1 MMVRTSGVL
10 AWSRPRKVE
19 FELSKTALVV
29 FSRRREPIPGRPHR
43 TQPIHRPDA
52 VIAGQRITPS
62 TSVKHIGVILDQ
74 ELRFKEHA
82 QYALG
87 KGQYW
92 ATQFQRLAQPS
103 KGMPARFARQLYIA
117 VAVPRM
123 LYAVD
128 VWGTPTALSSAPA
141 DSSFPRRHRR
151 LVTKMARVQR
161 QVSAQTL
168 GAMRT
173 SATDILDA
181 HADLL
186 PFPQLLDK
194 VMARAAISPSVSS
207 CFDGPREPSSSAIA
221 PATRA
226 RSQPANLATE
236 LLTARFN
243 QLVRQANYRLDS
255 DKLAALLDTVC
266 FLLERG
272 LERFD
277 QSDPFA
283 TEWIRETALSVIAR
297 AFEVPQPANE
307 LPETPAP
314 ANAEESL
321 IRYSTP
327 FSSPSR
333 QLDHLSPVPSEQ
345 FDRDSPANEPITPFL
360 LREPSPEPAMAER
373 PAMPPRGD
381 PRAPYFDPDNPRTL
395 RRFFQDLEAL
405 FERSG
410 VESDAQKKQWV
421 LRYFSIDVADLCENL
436 PECADET
443 KTYDDFKRA
452 IIALYPGADDSRK
465 YSLADVENLVARRAS
480 APIATAAE
488 LSSYYRDFYAMTSYL
503 ISQNRLSTSEQSR
516 LFVRGIAQ
524 PLWGQVSQRLQLK
537 LPDHYPEDP
546 YKLDDVYNAA
556 KFVLHG
562 TVTATPPP
570 AHATTSAS
578 NSGGTTVKIEDFAS
592 LLRMLTQ
599 AASEGTA
606 NATANMANRFANTAP
621 GAPGGAPR
629 YQGGF
634 AQGDQRNTG
643 VQGNFCHY
651 CGNPGCQLRNCP
663 FVEEDI
669 RAGRCVRNQDGRVV
683 LPNGNFVPRQIPGFD
698 GITMRDR
705 VYEWHR
711 RNPNALAPPTANQMV
726 LSITTEEPRYAT
738 ASSFTL
744 SAEDRIEQL
753 ERELFALQQARRTR
767 FDGVHVPPR
776 RPQRSRTSSPPD
788 RERGRSREPR
798 VEREL
803 PPHLPN
809 PAPARQ
815 HEPAAPPR
823 ETRETRETQP
833 MPAPAPPARPAE
845 DTTIRVSREQPS
857 EPRREAPREIP
868 RPPTPGASAP
878 AQPQKPSEPAEHPF
892 AKARDATYAPPRQ
905 RNFGQPMPRPKS
917 GDREPAYRTRAPIQ
931 QEEVIQGIFQRTMAS
946 PYLTVSL
953 EEILSISPDMRARF
967 REKITPR
974 RVPPEARTVAFA
986 EVEEVADQFLSQ
998 VACDGNPMVP
1008 GGVVVPDPYEVYL
1021 RDIAPSRDA
1030 AQLTVAKES
1039 HALRSIVGLVD
1050 NKEYVEAIVDPG
1062 CQVIAMSENVC
1073 HALAL
1078 AYDPSIRLNMQS
1090 ANGEVDK
1097 SLGLVRNVPFA
1108 VADIVLYLQIHV
1120 IRNAAYDMLLGRPFD
1135 VLTKSVCP
1143 PSRADMLDFEG
1154 EQPPSPSLED
1164 LLEEDG
1170 EQIALVISEDGGVP
1184 RICAYSQIHDPEL
1197 SIPAIYLSACDE
1209 LPKMAEVFFTRTNPE
1224 SEPISP
1230 VSATPSASRD
1240 SRTPR
1245 EDTPQTP
1252 SNPANTRAAPPS
1264 EDTTRATFAQSAA
1277 AQPAATNAS
1286 RYSRLP
1292 HDPNNTFAF
1301 TYSNNG
1307 TTYVVSPRSQNTP
1320 AGIFVQ
1326 QKKKYKP
1333 VAQKVRA
1340 TLGTC
1345 PEQFRVERNI
1355 TGDPLADMP
1364 KLNPNPPEFEPTGR
1378 YTQERKEAMDRAH
1391 GDDFLWPEE
1400 KKLLHD
1406 FMRMHNEA
1414 FAWNDSERGCFK
1426 PEFFPPI
1433 EFPVLP
1439 HTPWVEKNIPI
1450 PPGLYKEVCEI
1461 IKKKIAAGVYEP
1473 SNSSYRSRWFCVLK
1487 KDGKSLRIVHS
1498 LEPLNRVTI
1507 QHSGV
1512 PPTPDYLAEQFAG
1525 RPCGA
1530 IFDLYVGYDERL
1542 IAETSRDLT
1551 SFQTPFGALRLCTL
1565 PMGWSN
1571 SVPIFHEDVTYILR
1585 PEIPEVTVPYIDD
1598 VPCKG
1603 PESDYRDEGGTYE
1616 TIPANPG
1623 IRRFVWEHFE
1633 NINRVVQRMKYAGGT
1648 FSGTKSILCA
1658 REITVVGHRC
1668 TPEGRLPEK
1677 SRVAAVKNWGPCKDL
1692 SEVRAFLGTV
1702 GVARIFIRNFAKRA
1716 HALVKLTRKDV
1727 PFEFGEEQIK
1737 AMEDLKEALLNSPAL
1752 RAINYESLANVILAV
1767 DTSYIAVGYHL
1778 CQCDEQD
1785 PKKRY
1790 YNRFGSITLNDRE
1803 SRFSQPKLELYGLF
1817 RALQATK
1824 LYIVGVRNLVVEVD
1838 ARYIRGMLNNPDLA
1852 PSASI
1857 NRWILAILTF
1867 HFHLVH
1873 VPGTSH
1879 GPDGL
1884 SRRPPQPGDDPAE
1897 DPDEFEDWI
1906 DRIHGFLH
1914 QLLPTPS
1921 SFAQPHE
1928 DPIHLFALASPTEDG
1943 RDFNEGEEDAN
1954 EEASANLEKRDDERA
1969 QRAVAREEARIRF
1982 ATEDEAQK
1990 MVEPQAPVELPYS
2003 EKTRMADEKLRMVA
2017 KWFEAF
2023 RKPEEFADDIQ
2034 GQKYRKF
2041 IAYAQH
2047 FFRDGDRLWRKDPQG
2062 AHKLVVWPEKR
2073 LDILRAAHDDTGH
2086 RGHFAT
2092 VRLVAERFW
2101 WPSLHEDA
2109 MWYVRT
2115 CHLCQLRQHR
2125 KLLIPPT
2132 VARPGGLCVR
2142 WYIDSMKMP
2151 KSSGFSIIVVARC
2164 SVSAWPEWRMLRAEN
2179 DKTLGDFI
2187 FQDLLCRWGA
2197 ATELITDN
2205 GSAFVSAVR
2214 SLEERYHIH
2223 HIKIS
2228 PYNSKANGIAERS
2241 HFDTRQILFKAA
2253 SGDQRKWSQFAHYA
2267 FWAERVTVR
2276 KRMGCSPY
2284 FAVTGCHPV
2293 LPLDIAEATYLVPP
2307 PEGLLS
2313 TEDLIA
2319 RRAIE
2324 LQKRQDQLAQL
2335 NSRVFDARIK
2345 AAQKFERAHAATIRD
2360 YDFPPGSLVLMRHTQ
2375 IEKSLNRKM
2384 RPRYTGPLVVI
2395 SRNRGG
2401 AYVLCE
2407 LDGSVLHRAIA
2418 AFRLIPYLAR
2428 GAIPLPANF
2437 TDISHKRL
2445 SELIASDDDGEDDP
2459 EPELIGEPVADRES
2473 DEDASSESSFDD

>member
-1 MMVRTSGVL
+1 MLVAIYHTYGFGSIRKWVNDFFVIRLPWQSFSEDDFIRLTAAAGVPWSLTKTRHFATRQRFTGLDWDLGKLTISMPIDKLTACLELLAVWKTLPVTGHPTRTFPHLLPSASFVRVSATVG
-10 AWSRPRKVE
+10 
-19 FELSKTALVV
+19 
-29 FSRRREPIPGRPHR
+29 
-43 TQPIHRPDA
+43 
-52 VIAGQRITPS
+52 
-62 TSVKHIGVILDQ
+62 LDLQ
-74 ELRFKEHA
+74 E
-82 QYALG
+82 ALG
-87 KGQYW
+87 
-92 ATQFQRLAQPS
+92 R
-103 KGMPARFARQLYIA
+103 
-117 VAVPRM
+117 
-123 LYAVD
+123 
-128 VWGTPTALSSAPA
+128 
-141 DSSFPRRHRR
+141 
-151 LVTKMARVQR
+151 
-161 QVSAQTL
+161 
-168 GAMRT
+168 
-173 SATDILDA
+173 ILP
-181 HADLL
+181 LL
-186 PFPQLLDK
+186 QGW
-194 VMARAAISPSVSS
+194 SVSS
-207 CFDGPREPSSSAIA
+207 CSDGFREPSSSAIA

-226 RSQPANLATE
+226 RSQPANLAIE

-266 FLLERG
+266 LLLERG

-327 FSSPSR
+327 FSSPTR
-333 QLDHLSPVPSEQ
+333 QLDHLSPVPSEPV
-345 FDRDSPANEPITPFL
+345 DRDSLANEPITPFL

-546 YKLDDVYNAA
+546 YKLDDVYNAV

-562 TVTATPPP
+562 TVTATPPT
-570 AHATTSAS
+570 AHATASAS
-578 NSGGTTVKIEDFAS
+578 NSGGTTVKIEDFVS

-606 NATANMANRFANTAP
+606 NATANMANRFANAAQ

-711 RNPNALAPPTANQMV
+711 RNPNSLAPPTANQMV

-744 SAEDRIEQL
+744 STEDRIEQL

-776 RPQRSRTSSPPD
+776 RPQRSRTSSPSD

-798 VEREL
+798 GEREL

-815 HEPAAPPR
+815 HEPAAPSR
-823 ETRETRETQP
+823 ETRETRENQARP
-833 MPAPAPPARPAE
+833 LPELPARPVE

-878 AQPQKPSEPAEHPF
+878 AQPQKHSEPAEHPF

-986 EVEEVADQFLSQ
+986 EVEKVADQFLSQ

-1135 VLTKSVCP
+1135 VLTKSVVKNYENEEQTITICCP
-1143 PSRADMLDFEG
+1143 NTGQLAT
-1154 EQPPSPSLED
+1154 PPSPSLED

-1230 VSATPSASRD
+1230 ASATPSAPRD

-1245 EDTPQTP
+1245 EDTPRTP
-1252 SNPANTRAAPPS
+1252 SNTANARAAPPS

-1716 HALVKLTRKDV
+1716 YALVKLTRKDV

-1928 DPIHLFALASPTEDG
+1928 DPIHLFTLASSTEDG
-1943 RDFNEGEEDAN
+1943 RDFSEGEED
-1954 EEASANLEKRDDERA
+1954 ASANLEKGDDERA

-1982 ATEDEAQK
+1982 AMEDEAQK
-1990 MVEPQAPVELPYS
+1990 MVEPQAPVELPNS

-2023 RKPEEFADDIQ
+2023 RKPEEFANDIQ

-2086 RGHFAT
+2086 SGHFAT

-2241 HFDTRQILFKAA
+2241 HFDTRQILFKVA

-2384 RPRYTGPLVVI
+2384 HPRYTGPLVVI

-2437 TDISHKRL
+2437 ADISNKRL
-2445 SELIASDDDGEDDP
+2445 SELIAADDDGEDDP
-2459 EPELIGEPVADRES
+2459 EPELIGEPVADPDS
-2473 DEDASSESSFDD
+2473 DEDASSESSFGD